1 MAWDS
6 LENVGADIKT
16 QGDSTKNDYGQNFC
30 SVIPWSVC
38 VHAVKLKG
46 SPDWALRNYVLA
58 YLDRMVWERVLVSD
72 MAWVVVWGVAWD
84 EAKVVDLQEMLE
96 M

>member
-1 MAWDS
+1 MMAWDS

-46 SPDWALRNYVLA
+46 SPDWA
-58 YLDRMVWERVLVSD
+58 
-72 MAWVVVWGVAWD
+72 
-84 EAKVVDLQEMLE
+84 
-96 M
+96 